1 VILLSLSLI
10 ARRRRRNIN
19 QPLFF
24 FLSFFY
30 VCRFGNMPSV
40 AFSQSRRNY
49 KSGTRWRFAVMV
61 MCGYADPMTC
71 NFTNGASINYR
82 RGAHCLLAANYAWQ
96 SSHQSGFV
104 CDEIFA
110 GRQAASNHNC
120 LLTPLDCCRVSSAL
134 G

>member
-1 VILLSLSLI
+1 
-10 ARRRRRNIN
+10 
-19 QPLFF
+19 
-24 FLSFFY
+24 
-30 VCRFGNMPSV
+30 
-40 AFSQSRRNY
+40 
-49 KSGTRWRFAVMV
+49 

-110 GRQAASNHNC
+110 GRRRQPQTIIVYSRRLIAAASRVLSVEYAARHRLISANLVPKGEGFNFFGK
-120 LLTPLDCCRVSSAL
+120 LLKCFFF
-134 G
+134 